1 MRLVGK
7 IFLYADVSPF
17 LPKKSGIHK
26 RLKLG
31 EPARKVVEV
40 GNKCAPGKKK
50 CAAGNKKKCALGIL
64 KKCAAGNRKT
74 VHLSKKKCALGI

>member
-50 CAAGNKKKCALGIL
+50 CAAGNKEKCAPGIKKSVHQT
-64 KKCAAGNRKT
+64 KKCAAGNKKS
-74 VHLSKKKCALGI
+74 VHWEF